1 MGWQQE
7 VTEAEW
13 SEWLR
18 LARKFSSAKKVA
30 TSLGSEDYAAAA
42 VEKLLMQE
50 TKPANVEAWL
60 ARVIKNQY
68 IDRFRKIQARG
79 GASLRELTDQEWE
92 KEMISHAT
100 GSPSLLIYQ
109 QEEIEEVL
117 AVLNDREKEILIMAA
132 AGYDNEAIAMYLDYA
147 SNKVVATR
155 LKQISTK
162 VKKAIEAAAS
172 RNSSN

>member
-13 SEWLR
+13 SEWIR
-18 LARKFSSAKKVA
+18 LARKFSNSKKVV
-30 TSLGSEDYAAAA
+30 TSLGAEDYAATA

-79 GASLRELTDQEWE
+79 GPSQRELTDHEWE
-92 KEMISHAT
+92 IEMLAHAT

-117 AVLNDREKEILIMAA
+117 AVLNDREKEILILAA
-132 AGYDNEAIAMYLDYA
+132 AGYDNEAIAIHLDYA

-162 VKKAIEAAAS
+162 VKRAVEAAAS
-172 RNSSN
+172 RNS